1 VTFLALCRFAHFM
14 ATMLAFGVSAYL
26 WLYAPDT
33 LRHALSASVRRLVAA
48 SSVIALLTAVVWLAL
63 EAASTA
69 DDWSAAT
76 DPGLVAAVLTDTS
89 FGHAWIARLVLAA
102 ALVVAAFA
110 RRDHYWPMIVILSAL
125 LLASLALVGHA
136 VMQTGA
142 EGVLHRANHA
152 VHLLT
157 AGAWL
162 GGLVPFLLCLAVYAD
177 DTLRRDALGAMMS
190 FSFFGQFVVA
200 ALVLTGIV
208 NIALVSGH
216 APFPPAT
223 PYRELLDAK
232 IVLVAGMIAL
242 ALFNRFVVAPRL
254 ATGKK
259 ALAVLRATSLL
270 EVGLGIIVVAL
281 VSVFAL
287 LDPA

>member
-1 VTFLALCRFAHFM
+1 M
-14 ATMLAFGVSAYL
+14 ATMMAFGVSAYL
-26 WLYAPDT
+26 WLYAPDM
-33 LRHALSASVRRLVAA
+33 LRHALSPPARRLVAA
-48 SSVIALLTAVVWLAL
+48 SSLIALLTAVVWLAL
-63 EAASTA
+63 EAASMA

-76 DPGLVAAVLTDTS
+76 DPGVVAAVLTDTS
-89 FGHAWIARLVLAA
+89 FGRAWIARLGLAT

-110 RRDHYWPMIVILSAL
+110 RRDDWPMIVILSAL

-136 VMQTGA
+136 AMQAGV

-162 GGLVPFLLCLAVYAD
+162 GGLVPFLFCLAVYAD
-177 DTLRRDALGAMMS
+177 YTLRRDALTAMMS

-232 IVLVAGMIAL
+232 IVLAAGMIVL
-242 ALFNRFVVAPRL
+242 AVFNRFVVAPRL
-254 ATGKK
+254 ATGKR

-270 EVGLGIIVVAL
+270 EVGLGTIVVAL

>member
-1 VTFLALCRFAHFM
+1 M
-14 ATMLAFGVSAYL
+14 ATMLAFGASAYL
-26 WLYAPDT
+26 WLYSPET
-33 LRHALSASVRRLVAA
+33 LRRVLSPPVRRLIAA

-63 EAASTA
+63 EAASMA
-69 DDWSAAT
+69 DDWSATT

-89 FGHAWIARLVLAA
+89 FGHAWIVRLVLAA
-102 ALVVAAFA
+102 ALVIAAFA
-110 RRDHYWPMIVILSAL
+110 RRDDWPMIVILSAL

-136 VMQTGA
+136 AMQTGA

-162 GGLVPFLLCLAVYAD
+162 GGLIPFLLCLALYAD
-177 DTLRRDALGAMMS
+177 DTLRRDALTAMMS
-190 FSFFGQFVVA
+190 FSFFGQFVVV
-200 ALVLTGIV
+200 ALVLTGVV

-216 APFPPAT
+216 PPFPPTT

-232 IVLVAGMIAL
+232 IVLAAGMIAL
-242 ALFNRFVVAPRL
+242 ALFNRFVAAPRL

-259 ALAVLRATSLL
+259 ALAVLRVTTLL
-270 EVGLGIIVVAL
+270 EVGLGTIVVAL

>member
-63 EAASTA
+63 EAASIA

-110 RRDHYWPMIVILSAL
+110 RRDHWPTIAILSAL

-162 GGLVPFLLCLAVYAD
+162 GGLIPFVLCLTVYAD
-177 DTLRRDALGAMMS
+177 DALRREALRAMMN

-208 NIALVSGH
+208 NIALVSGR
-216 APFPPAT
+216 APFPPVT
-223 PYRELLDAK
+223 LYRELLDAK

-254 ATGKK
+254 AKGTM
-259 ALAVLRATSLL
+259 ALRVLCAASLL
-270 EVGLGIIVVAL
+270 EVGLGTVVVAL